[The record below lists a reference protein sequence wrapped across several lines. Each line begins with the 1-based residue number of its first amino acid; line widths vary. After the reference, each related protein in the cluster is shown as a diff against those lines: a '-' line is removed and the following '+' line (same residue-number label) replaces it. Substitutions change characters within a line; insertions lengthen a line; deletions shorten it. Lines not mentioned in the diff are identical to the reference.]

1 MGPGLRPA
9 RTDTGAFPVSIEGDD
24 RPAGVVAAIRT
35 ALYRWEESLAVAALC
50 VVVAS
55 VSYGVFTR
63 YVTETSATWATE
75 LASLSFTWV
84 VFLGAAGAMRRGMH
98 ISVDALTRLLPV
110 RMAAGLAWLTDLLVL
125 VFLAYALY
133 LAVTITIDASSRP
146 SPVLRISFFWVYLAV
161 VLGFGSMLV
170 TQALNMVGRLRG
182 TAEDAA

>member
-1 MGPGLRPA
+1 MGPSRPRIGAHVVSAEHNTARPGPVTALRA
-9 RTDTGAFPVSIEGDD
+9 
-24 RPAGVVAAIRT
+24 
-35 ALYRWEESLAVAALC
+35 ALYRWEESLAVMALC

-63 YVTETSATWATE
+63 YITETSATWATE

-98 ISVDALTRLLPV
+98 ISVDAFTRLLSP
-110 RMAAGLAWLTDLLVL
+110 RLSAALAWATDLLVL
-125 VFLAYALY
+125 VFLGYALY
-133 LAVTITIDASSRP
+133 LAITITIDASGRP

-170 TQALNMVGRLRG
+170 TQALNMLAKARGRQAG
-182 TAEDAA
+182 AA